1 MYKIPL
7 REYHLVQIALKW
19 MPFSMLNI
27 AINSHQN
34 WPRVSPRIIEL
45 MRRGAEIGLELATS
59 PLFLDALEGVNF
71 KGNSTDDLHDDPV
84 IQAKHRRAIRASV
97 LHWLNA
103 IIEAPDQAVAPYS
116 VDEAVDSTADMYQ
129 SQAAQMLQK
138 NSHSIQNIAWQ
149 YWMKIVFQL
158 TKEPLEL
165 QQLLE
170 LSSISIRSF
179 SEDSLQLGM
188 ERLEQI
194 EASRKRSGIEEQ
206 IDLVTRIID
215 GQDIDITRT
224 SHSLNYSIK
233 QPHHSAIVWSEEIDT
248 EISALETV
256 AAVFQKACQQTESL
270 KIIVSPSVIWVWA
283 SAEFSVN
290 ERLLET
296 VLKQHENVRISF
308 GSGSSGLDGF
318 RRAHLDA
325 QAAQRVLGRLK
336 SNIQLVSYERVRL
349 MAFLSKDAKSIQHY
363 SEHVLGE
370 LAQAPATVR
379 QSLHAFLECGCN
391 ATEAAKK
398 LHTHRNTLLRRLAKA
413 EEMLPRPLAEN
424 RIQVAVALEALYWIL

>member
-7 REYHLVQIALKW
+7 CEYHLVQFAPIWTYL
-19 MPFSMLNI
+19 SMLNI

-34 WPRVSPRIIEL
+34 WPKVSERIIEL

-71 KGNSTDDLHDDPV
+71 KGNNDDNLHDDPV

-97 LHWLNA
+97 IHWLNA
-103 IIEAPDQAVAPYS
+103 IIESPDQAVAAYS
-116 VDEAVDSTADMYQ
+116 VDEAVDSAAEIYQ
-129 SQAAQMLQK
+129 SQAALMVQK
-138 NSHSIQNIAWQ
+138 NSHSIQDIAWQ

-158 TKEPLEL
+158 TKDPVEL

-170 LSSISIRSF
+170 LSSISIRTF
-179 SEDSLQLGM
+179 SDDSLQLGL
-188 ERLEQI
+188 ERLELI
-194 EASRKRSGIEEQ
+194 EAKRKRSAIEEQ
-206 IDLVTRIID
+206 IDLVGNIID
-215 GQDIDITRT
+215 GQDIDISRAAAV
-224 SHSLNYSIK
+224 LNYSFN
-233 QPHHSAIVWSEEIDT
+233 QGHHSAIVWSEEIDT
-248 EISALETV
+248 EISALENV
-256 AAVFQKACQQTESL
+256 AAVFQKACQQTDSL
-270 KIIVSPSVIWVWA
+270 KIIASPSVIWVWA
-283 SAEFSVN
+283 SAQHTVN

-308 GSGSSGLDGF
+308 GSGGSGLDGF

-336 SNIQLVSYERVRL
+336 SNIQLVSYDRVRL

-370 LAQAPATVR
+370 LAQAPAAVR

-398 LHTHRNTLLRRLAKA
+398 LHTHRNTLLRRLTKA
-413 EEMLPRPLAEN
+413 EEMLPRPLEEN

>member
-1 MYKIPL
+1 
-7 REYHLVQIALKW
+7 
-19 MPFSMLNI
+19 MLDI
-27 AINSHQN
+27 AIHSHQN
-34 WPRVSPRIIEL
+34 WPRASPRIIEL

-71 KGNSTDDLHDDPV
+71 KGNNTDDVHDDPV

-103 IIEAPDQAVAPYS
+103 IIEAPDQPVSPYS
-116 VDEAVDSTADMYQ
+116 VDEAVDSTVDMYQ

-138 NSHSIQNIAWQ
+138 NSHSIQDIAWQ

-158 TKEPLEL
+158 SKDPLEL

-170 LSSISIRSF
+170 LSSISIRTF
-179 SEDSLQLGM
+179 SEDSLQLGL
-188 ERLEQI
+188 ERLEKI
-194 EASRKRSGIEEQ
+194 EASRKRSGTEEQ

-215 GQDIDITRT
+215 GQDIDIAHT
-224 SHSLNYSIK
+224 SHLLNYSI
-233 QPHHSAIVWSEEIDT
+233 QRPHHSAIVWSEEIDT

-270 KIIVSPSVIWVWA
+270 KIIVSPSVIWVWV
-283 SAEFSVN
+283 SADFSVN

-318 RRAHLDA
+318 RRAYLDA

-336 SNIQLVSYERVRL
+336 SNTQLVSYERVRL
-349 MAFLSKDAKSIQHY
+349 MAVLSKDAKSIQHY
-363 SEHVLGE
+363 SEHILGE

-379 QSLHAFLECGCN
+379 QSLHAFLESGCN